1 MNLKLPMIGSVIY
14 HGADLS
20 DRPDLLHALVDAGR
34 PAMGGPPGWYRCIYD
49 GTDKPSH
56 WRAFSASSFRELRT
70 NLLRGVLIAIHFN
83 QHRGDS
89 EESVGL
95 DLWIAKPIEG
105 ARPVAFPYSIKL
117 VSPRDPGTVQD
128 FVASCKAVWEIVES
142 PYGLIYPGS
151 DSADVY
157 MELTSIPSRMLGEN
171 LTPEQEERLK
181 WLGFWQ
187 RYEDELGQAVRTAY
201 WGNLLGK
208 NLVDGLG
215 GLERVVHSA
224 PAVIAE
230 PLPHGGVYLQVSS
243 TPQPGPANQ
252 RAREALALFLEPIS
266 VGARHPDE
274 APGATA

>member
-1 MNLKLPMIGSVIY
+1 M
-14 HGADLS
+14 
-20 DRPDLLHALVDAGR
+20 
-34 PAMGGPPGWYRCIYD
+34 
-49 GTDKPSH
+49 
-56 WRAFSASSFRELRT
+56 
-70 NLLRGVLIAIHFN
+70 
-83 QHRGDS
+83 
-89 EESVGL
+89 
-95 DLWIAKPIEG
+95 
-105 ARPVAFPYSIKL
+105 
-117 VSPRDPGTVQD
+117 QD

-230 PLPHGGVYLQVSS
+230 PLPHGGVYLQV
-243 TPQPGPANQ
+243 
-252 RAREALALFLEPIS
+252 
-266 VGARHPDE
+266 
-274 APGATA
+274 